1 MIIEKHGRLIDIDKL
16 ADDICAISPPS
27 NPMDCPKL
35 AEAIIKLINNAPTV
49 VPKDVPIEILDK
61 KDQAF

>member
-1 MIIEKHGRLIDIDKL
+1 MIIEKHGGLIDIDKL
-16 ADDICAISPPS
+16 KDNLCAISPPS

-35 AEAIIKLINNAPTV
+35 AEAIIKLINTAPIV